1 MAVVKASLV
10 KKSGNDITTCYPASS
25 SDVIMHDETLNLT
38 VKDVLDVVVESVDVI
53 EERLPN
59 TGVYL
64 KDANNNI
71 VTDPSGTGVV
81 ALV

>member
-10 KKSGNDITTCYPASS
+10 KKSGNHKITWYPASS

-38 VKDVLDVVVESVDVI
+38 VKDVLDVVVESVDAI

>member
-10 KKSGNDITTCYPASS
+10 KKSGNDMITCYPASS
-25 SDVIMHDETLNLT
+25 SDVIMHDEALNLT

-64 KDANNNI
+64 KDADNNI